1 MSSTPC
7 IGAFDRNSE
16 LAGEHEVSSVLELP
30 RTLVGSS
37 FDSVRG
43 VNGSP
48 VDFDGPMD
56 FEKNDMM
63 D

>member
-7 IGAFDRNSE
+7 VRAFEPSQ
-16 LAGEHEVSSVLELP
+16 HESQL
-30 RTLVGSS
+30 
-37 FDSVRG
+37 DVRG
-43 VNGSP
+43 ANGSP
-48 VDFDGPMD
+48 VTFDGPMD